1 MYVQGIREHYKKTI
15 YEQIT
20 SSSSYIYLHQRDWQE
35 FMTNRYET
43 RIRLTL
49 NTGDRAGHMYDK
61 VHAQQEQ
68 RRATQRLHRTTK

>member
-1 MYVQGIREHYKKTI
+1 
-15 YEQIT
+15 
-20 SSSSYIYLHQRDWQE
+20 
-35 FMTNRYET
+35 MTNRYET